1 MLEKAKMSV
10 EQTSLSLRKGSS
22 FTLDH
27 DKHGNNIKRNDNDNK
42 NDKNYVIKSN

>member
-10 EQTSLSLRKGSS
+10 EQTSLSLRKCSS
-22 FTLDH
+22 FKLDH